1 MSSYAGHVTGAL
13 QGLFRCT
20 CVRNDTDTADLALG
34 HSDRVDDL
42 NLLGTER
49 VCEIHSTK
57 TKYHL

>member
-20 CVRNDTDTADLALG
+20 YVRNDTDTADPALG

-42 NLLGTER
+42 NLLG
-49 VCEIHSTK
+49 I
-57 TKYHL
+57 